1 MSLKQKTVSGLLWSF
16 LDDLAR
22 GGLLFISG
30 LVLARLLT
38 PREFGLIGMTTIF
51 LAIAQTIVN
60 SGFNQA
66 LIRKQDCT
74 QADYSTVFYF
84 NLGIGCLLYLLLFP
98 AAGPIARFFREP
110 QLESILRVLGLA
122 LPIGALG
129 MVQQAQII
137 KEIGFKLLTRI
148 SLASAAAAGLLGIS
162 LAVAGYG
169 VWSLVAMTLARA
181 AIELVLLWRWRTWR
195 PALIFHPAS
204 FREMFAFGSRLLA
217 SNLIA
222 TLQLHVFN
230 LAIGKYFSAVELGY
244 YTQAQTFRNLPSQRL
259 IDIVQRVSYPVLAT
273 MQHDTVRLKSAY
285 RRMLQCTMLVTFVLM
300 LGMSASAD
308 ALLITLVGEPWRP
321 AVPYLRLLCL
331 VGMFYP
337 LHVINL
343 NVFQVR
349 GRSDLNL
356 KLSMIKA
363 VLVLPA
369 LAIGVLHGI
378 SVMIVAMI
386 FVSFASYVLT
396 ATWSGRL
403 IGYRLAEQLRDIL
416 PAFALAASMA
426 AVVHIC
432 GRVLP
437 LAPPLKLAVQ
447 VALGAGWTIGL
458 AELARMESYRYI
470 KQLALD
476 KLAQIN
482 TPPAGT
488 AGECGSESRR
498 PTGP

>member
-1 MSLKQKTVSGLLWSF
+1 MSLKEKTVSGLLWSF

-22 GGLLFISG
+22 GGLLFVSG

-51 LAIAQTIVN
+51 IAVSQAVVN

-84 NLGIGCLLYLLLFP
+84 NVLVSIVLYLLLFA
-98 AAGPIARFFREP
+98 AAGPLARFFREP
-110 QLESILRVLGLA
+110 QLASILRVLGLG
-122 LPIGALG
+122 LLIGALG

-148 SLASAAAAGLLGIS
+148 SLASAAAAGGLGIA

-195 PALIFHPAS
+195 PALVFRWAS

-217 SNLIA
+217 SGLIA
-222 TLQLHVFN
+222 TLQIHVFG
-230 LAIGKYFSAVELGY
+230 LVIGKFFSVVELGY

-259 IDIVQRVSYPVLAT
+259 TEIVQRVSYPVLAT
-273 MQHDTVRLKSAY
+273 LQEETARLKAAY
-285 RRMLQCTMLVTFVLM
+285 RRMLQSSMLVTFALM
-300 LGMSASAD
+300 LGMSASAES
-308 ALLITLVGEPWRP
+308 LVITLVGEPWRP
-321 AVPYLRLLCL
+321 AVAYLQLLCL

-337 LHVINL
+337 LHAINL

-356 KLSMIKA
+356 KLSAIKA
-363 VLVLPA
+363 ILVMPA
-369 LAIGVLHGI
+369 LAIGIYQGI
-378 SVMIVAMI
+378 PAMIIAMI
-386 FVSFASYVLT
+386 FVSFAGYVLT

-426 AVVHIC
+426 AVVHVC
-432 GRVLP
+432 GRALP
-437 LAPPLKLAVQ
+437 LAPPLKLAAQ
-447 VALGAGWTIGL
+447 ISLGAVWTIGL
-458 AELARMESYRYI
+458 AELTRLDSYLYL
-470 KQLALD
+470 KKLALD
-476 KLAQIN
+476 KL
-482 TPPAGT
+482 TRGKRPPA
-488 AGECGSESRR
+488 
-498 PTGP
+498 